1 MTSREA
7 RVPID
12 REAAA
17 AAGFWTKK
25 RLGQHLLR
33 DAQVVADTLAALA
46 VQPDEGILEIGPGL
60 GALTESLLGVGV
72 PLLAVEVDPSA
83 CEALKLRFA
92 DNPNFHLLQADVLKT
107 DLGEEAARVLG
118 RPFHLAANLPYY
130 ITTPVLAQ
138 VLESHLPF
146 RRMVV
151 LTQWEVAL
159 RLAAQPDTHDWSALS
174 VLAQYYCK
182 VTVLRKVLRGAFT
195 PVPKVDSGLI
205 LFERLSAPSV
215 MPRDE
220 ALFFRLVRG
229 GFGKRR
235 KTLRNAILMAGQ
247 GWEAP
252 ALDDALALAGVDGKR
267 RAETLTL
274 VEWAGLADRL
284 ADSLPGTPL
293 SPV

>member
-1 MTSREA
+1 MNSREA

-33 DAQVVADTLAALA
+33 DPQVVADTLAALD
-46 VQPDEGILEIGPGL
+46 VQPDEAILEIGPGL
-60 GALTESLLGVGV
+60 GALTESLLSVGV

-83 CEALKLRFA
+83 CQALKLRFA
-92 DNPNFHLLQADVLKT
+92 DKPNFHLIQADVLKT
-107 DLGEEAARVLG
+107 DLSAEAARVFEG

-138 VLESHLPF
+138 VLESRLPYE
-146 RRMVV
+146 RMVV
-151 LTQWEVAL
+151 LTQWEVAQ
-159 RLAAQPDTHDWSALS
+159 RLAAVPDTHDWSALS
-174 VLAQYYCK
+174 VLAQYHCK

-205 LFERLSAPSV
+205 LFERLHTPSV
-215 MPRDE
+215 QPKDP

-252 ALDDALALAGVDGKR
+252 TLDAALAASGVDGQR
-267 RAETLTL
+267 RAETLSL
-274 VEWAGLADRL
+274 KEWAGLAD
-284 ADSLPGTPL
+284 SL
-293 SPV
+293 V